1 MASDSA
7 ATTRRV
13 WSKLEDEKL
22 ISLVEHLGDQRD
34 KEGGNWNE
42 ISRHLPGR
50 SNKVSPVRFHAQEW
64 D

>member
-7 ATTRRV
+7 AITRRV

-22 ISLVEHLGDQRD
+22 ISLVQHLGDLLG

-50 SNKVSPVRFHAQEW
+50 SNKVSPCRLHV
-64 D
+64 